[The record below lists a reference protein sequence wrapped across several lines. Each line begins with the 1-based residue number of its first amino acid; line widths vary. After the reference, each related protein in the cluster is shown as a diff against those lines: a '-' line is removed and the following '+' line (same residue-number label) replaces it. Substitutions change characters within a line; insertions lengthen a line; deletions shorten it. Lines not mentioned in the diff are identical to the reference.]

1 MFADFENLLFCLTAT
16 VLHPFFSTFQW
27 EMIHRSWNEITDME
41 AMKNDIVET
50 IERGGKRERF
60 YNSNFRASFFA
71 LQYEKGKNLDINGP
85 EHEDEKSVQ
94 RLLFLYASI

>member
-1 MFADFENLLFCLTAT
+1 
-16 VLHPFFSTFQW
+16 
-27 EMIHRSWNEITDME
+27 ME

-50 IERGGKRERF
+50 IERGKRERF

-94 RLLFLYASI
+94 RLLFLYVLRWASGDEKNPIFFWEGAFVHTSS